1 MTSRRRGLRRG
12 GKGKLAERYFVRSGT
27 VYLGT
32 TQNMRCT
39 VTARW
44 SAIDIDRLFLSAMLL
59 ALRIFI
65 FNALA
70 VDLNILFEEH
80 QTMKKAT
87 KIITFMLVLSVLAGC
102 IVALTACNDSK
113 DKDNQLVVGLEC
125 AYIPFNFTQQ
135 TDANDAVK

>member
-27 VYLGT
+27 FYLGT

-44 SAIDIDRLFLSAMLL
+44 SAIDIDRLFFIRNVVGIADF
-59 ALRIFI
+59 FI

-70 VDLNILFEEH
+70 VDL
-80 QTMKKAT
+80 
-87 KIITFMLVLSVLAGC
+87 KIFFSRC
-102 IVALTACNDSK
+102 IK
-113 DKDNQLVVGLEC
+113 Q
-125 AYIPFNFTQQ
+125 
-135 TDANDAVK
+135 

>member
-44 SAIDIDRLFLSAMLL
+44 SAIDIDRLF
-59 ALRIFI
+59 FI
-65 FNALA
+65 RN
-70 VDLNILFEEH
+70 
-80 QTMKKAT
+80 
-87 KIITFMLVLSVLAGC
+87 
-102 IVALTACNDSK
+102 
-113 DKDNQLVVGLEC
+113 VVGI
-125 AYIPFNFTQQ
+125 ADFFIP
-135 TDANDAVK
+135 DAIARRFVKYFSQEKQL